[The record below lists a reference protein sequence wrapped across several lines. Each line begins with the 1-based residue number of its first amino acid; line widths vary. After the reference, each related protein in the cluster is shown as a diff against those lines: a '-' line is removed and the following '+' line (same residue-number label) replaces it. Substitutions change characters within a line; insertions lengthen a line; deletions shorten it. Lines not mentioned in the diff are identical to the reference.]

1 MPAKSFVIPTI
12 TVSNGQAEMPPE
24 PGPPAPAVFA
34 DAPAVAKAWVHR
46 GARRLYVIDA
56 DGGGANHAVIAKAT
70 SASHGHALV
79 DFEAGAKSLD
89 EVTTALKTGCHHAV
103 VDATVPWLAD
113 AVAEHGK
120 HIAIKV
126 GVHEAALSTHA
137 TSRDGSDLWSLLE
150 RLEAMGVTEYV
161 VLNTDRHGR
170 WRHKS
175 LKLLA
180 AVCESVRPPVIS
192 FGGVTKLEDLHQLVP
207 LSPTG
212 LVGCAVSEGLDS
224 GAFTFSE
231 AIAAIEPRYDPYVWA
246 VPDPNDPQIG
256 DSSQEGTSGPP
267 IIGI

>member
-1 MPAKSFVIPTI
+1 MPANSFVIPMLTI
-12 TVSNGQAEMPPE
+12 SNGQAQLPPK
-24 PGPPAPAVFA
+24 PGPPSPAEFAAAPKV
-34 DAPAVAKAWVHR
+34 VKAWIQR
-46 GARRLYVIDA
+46 GARRLYLVDA
-56 DGGGANHAVIAKAT
+56 DGGDTNHGVIAKAT
-70 SASHGHALV
+70 SAAHGHALV
-79 DFEAGAKSLD
+79 DFEAGAQSLAD
-89 EVTTALKTGCHHAV
+89 VEAALKTGCHHTV

-120 HIAIKV
+120 RIAVKV
-126 GVHEAALSTHA
+126 GVHESALSTHA
-137 TSRDGSDLWSLLE
+137 TARDGSDLWSLLE
-150 RLEAMGVTEYV
+150 RLEGLGVNEYV

-192 FGGVTKLEDLHQLVP
+192 FGGVTTLEDLHQLVP

-212 LVGCAVSEGLDS
+212 LVGCAVSDGLDS

-231 AIAAIEPRYDPYVWA
+231 AIAAIEPRFDPYEWA

-256 DSSQEGTSGPP
+256 DS
-267 IIGI
+267 